1 MGMTVV
7 DLQGAEL
14 MYTFDLSDIRCVACN
29 NDIVPAGDGQCNVFA
44 CADCASPYQKVLGV
58 PFFGDYEEEDL
69 LGLIEIAANV
79 GNRDRFGITPSVVEE
94 WEALLLAY
102 DQATDKDAFLKKVPP
117 EKASVFLNR
126 YGEWSEVSHLTR
138 DISLAGLKVLD
149 VGAGLGFDSHRLSLL
164 GADVTALEFSPLL
177 AESGL
182 KNFPHIRWVGGFSHC
197 LPFKNASFDAV
208 FCNAALHHMRNVPAA
223 IFEMLRVLR
232 PNGVL
237 ITTCD
242 SFRPS
247 ESGDDL
253 ELEIFD
259 KDPAVLLGVNE
270 GIPRFSDFI
279 STLERQSEILDVEVL
294 THILYDAPDIGT
306 ITHLKQWNLRK
317 DGPMLAKRSGS
328 IAMRVRLK
336 DVWQEPARLQTNG
349 VLSAQE
355 YVSWMSSA
363 SNAVSKL
370 APMMPRKYVD
380 LPFPG
385 DQGSKFELLNGWRR
399 PRKYQHARTAYRRGR
414 WFMQRPSEQSIV
426 AFDLSLPLDGSSGVE
441 AVKVMLNGAAVGTY
455 PVSSK
460 DWVPAQV
467 DIATVPSGDVL
478 SIELEAIG
486 GGTAVEEAA
495 FVVRN
500 RRLVSG
506 TSEFDAGVGSRN
518 FQNSTVYAVVP
529 VFNRLHF
536 TRECIRYLKEQ
547 TYGSL
552 QIIIADG
559 GSTDGTQEIIRSEF
573 PDVTVLTP
581 SDVELWWSG
590 SVAMGVDYVLRHS
603 GSIDDYV
610 LMMNNDTQ
618 FPPDYVEKLVE
629 TSEFHDAAVGG
640 LIVDSRD
647 ATRVLDAGEYID
659 WATYTFSVKHSINDG
674 ERFCDDVDVL
684 PGRGSLIPLRMI
696 RAVGNID
703 ADMLPHYLADYEFFC
718 RLKEQGF
725 RLGVT
730 YETQI
735 LAHIEETGIVPTN
748 GSSSFRAIWHE
759 VFSRRSMS
767 NFGDHWRFVA
777 RHAPDEYRNRIRFR
791 LVKRVVADFTLRTPA
806 RWFFFPLY
814 VLLTLPWRILAVVKG
829 QKRTFSRFA
838 AAIRRD
844 GADVVCQPKL
854 IPGIIRLPV
863 YLAMAPGPLKREHIE
878 ERGLIVDE
886 LLQRGILRHTRCHEW
901 YALNT
906 INFGGEAASTELGQL
921 RRRAWNPVTKIG
933 RTVSW
938 YLATRKTRVA
948 E

>member
-1 MGMTVV
+1 MHV
-7 DLQGAEL
+7 
-14 MYTFDLSDIRCVACN
+14 FDLSDIRCVACN
-29 NDIVPAGDGQCNVFA
+29 SGIVPTGEGEFTAFA
-44 CADCASPYQKVLGV
+44 CVDCARVYEKVLGL
-58 PFFGDYEEEDL
+58 PFFGKYEEEDL
-69 LGLIEIAANV
+69 LGLIEIAANI
-79 GNRDRFGITPSVVEE
+79 GNRDSFGITPNAVEE

-102 DQATDKDAFLKKVPP
+102 DQATDKEAFLREVPS
-117 EKASVFLNR
+117 EKAPYFMNR
-126 YGEWSEVSHLTR
+126 YGEWSEVGYLTR
-138 DISLAGLKVLD
+138 DVSLAGLKVLD

-164 GADVTALEFSPLL
+164 GAHVTALEFSPLL

-197 LPFKNASFDAV
+197 LPFQSASFDAV
-208 FCNAALHHMRNVPAA
+208 FCNAALHHMRDIPAA
-223 IFEMLRVLR
+223 ISEALRVLR
-232 PNGVL
+232 PNGIL

-247 ESGDDL
+247 ASGDDL

-259 KDPAVLLGVNE
+259 RDPAVLLGVNE

-279 STLERQSEILDVEVL
+279 STLKRHPEILDVELL
-294 THILYDAPDIGT
+294 THVLYDAPDIGT
-306 ITHLKQWNLRK
+306 ITHLKHWNLEK
-317 DGPMLAKRSGS
+317 DGPMLAERSGS

-336 DVWQEPARLQTNG
+336 DVWPDPARVQMNG
-349 VLSAQE
+349 VLSAHE

-363 SNAVSKL
+363 SNAVRKL

-414 WFMQRPSEQSIV
+414 WFMQSLSERSV
-426 AFDLSLPLDGSSGVE
+426 LAFDLLLPLDGSSGVE
-441 AVKVMLNGAAVGTY
+441 AVKVMLNGAAVATY
-455 PVSSK
+455 PVSNK
-460 DWVPAQV
+460 NWVSAHV
-467 DIATVPSGDVL
+467 EIATVPSGDVF
-478 SIELEAIG
+478 SIELEAVG
-486 GGTAVEEAA
+486 GGASIEEAA

-500 RRLVSG
+500 RRLISDA
-506 TSEFDAGVGSRN
+506 SESDAGGRSRN
-518 FQNSTVYAVVP
+518 FQNPTVYAVVP

-547 TYGSL
+547 TYAPL

-559 GSTDGTQEIIRSEF
+559 GSTDGTQDTIRAEF

-581 SDVELWWSG
+581 PAAELWWSG
-590 SVAMGVDYVLRHS
+590 SIAMGIDYVLHHS
-603 GSIDDYV
+603 SCIDDYV

-618 FPPDYVEKLVE
+618 FPSDYVEKLIE
-629 TSEFHDAAVGG
+629 ASEFHDAAVGA

-647 ATRVLDAGEYID
+647 ATHVLDAGEYID

-696 RAVGNID
+696 RAAGNID
-703 ADMLPHYLADYEFFC
+703 AEMLPHYLADYEFFC

-725 RLGVT
+725 RLGVS
-730 YETQI
+730 YETRI
-735 LAHIEETGIVPTN
+735 LAHIEETGIIPTS
-748 GSSSFRAIWHE
+748 GSSAFRTIWHE

-767 NFGDHWRFVA
+767 NFLDHWRFVT
-777 RHAPDEYRNRIRFR
+777 RHAPDEYRNRTRFR
-791 LVKRVVADFTLRTPA
+791 LVKRVIADFTLRTPA

-814 VLLTLPWRILAVVKG
+814 VLLTLPWRTWAVVKG
-829 QKRTFSRFA
+829 QKRAFSRLA
-838 AAIRRD
+838 AAIRKD

-863 YLAMAPGPLKREHIE
+863 YLAVAPGPLKREHIE
-878 ERGLIVDE
+878 EHGLVADE
-886 LLQRGILRHTRCHEW
+886 LLRRGILRHTRCREW

-906 INFGGEAASTELGQL
+906 VNFGGDAASTELERL
-921 RRRAWNPVTKIG
+921 RRKAWNPVAKIG
-933 RTVSW
+933 RTFSW
-938 YLATRKTRVA
+938 YMAMRKTGVA